1 MHRLRHISGLTLAI
15 LLMQGPPGP
24 AWARPDTPT
33 VTVDGQ
39 EAHFDVRVP
48 HKRDDE
54 WFLPAAPIARI
65 LGLDLTFDGDGQV
78 VSVTDPREGTT
89 HRYHSVS
96 GELERENQPTLA
108 LPPGLAAG
116 AGADDLVL
124 PITVIGLLCNAQL
137 HVSADEYEITLVS
150 RRATLTPGVSELGR
164 FGMKEVR
171 YNAYAYQNDHITD
184 GGLNVET
191 LARAGRGSLR
201 SRSFVQ
207 AAESESPVLR
217 SFLVSYAHRSGN
229 AYSLGDLGV
238 GSEISWLNA
247 GGRGARW
254 DYAKG
259 RGEQRLSFTYLKLAD
274 GATGGEGRLTRP
286 HFDTDVIASSWSWG
300 ARPGAPAGQ
309 AVSFGAV
316 ARGRTHDAK
325 RGMLVAAQHRY
336 ARRWVRLQNS
346 LGHFATQGERVSDRL
361 ATESRIELTPWRALQ
376 LNGRYAYHEREF
388 QIPTTSFPERG
399 ARIYSVGGRLSP
411 VSFVSLHGSRTE
423 IVRDDVD
430 TLSGASVVNNGQVS
444 FYLGAGIIETA
455 SAAYNEVMTDGVYDK
470 TFLFDLRGG
479 VLRGSWYVSARGR
492 GNLDNARAYSGGL
505 AQTTPL
511 GMTTLGASWSQ
522 KGITSAALTVGRSL
536 SSRVQF
542 TAGMSWN
549 DQTDPER
556 KDYLLN
562 FRLGYRFGESHRTDV
577 VVHERQYTV
586 DSRINMKGRF
596 EFGEKD
602 GPLAHSP
609 TPSRPVRHIADIGG
623 QVYLDQNMNGVMDG
637 DDRPIPGVEILLN
650 GGKKRAITDDYGRY
664 LFKAIP
670 AGDHEI
676 RLALKTLR
684 ADLTLLE
691 ESERRVT
698 APAFESVDVA
708 FRTGFNRSVTGL
720 VFLDANR
727 NGVRDEAEEGMP
739 EVHLVASNGSDTI
752 TWSDGR
758 FRISDIAPGGH
769 SIVIDRTSVPGYEVP
784 ETNVRVMI
792 PMDGEPETLLIPVT
806 KPERAVT
813 RTIFTSR

>member
-1 MHRLRHISGLTLAI
+1 MIRRRHIAGLALAA
-15 LLMQGPPGP
+15 LLAQGSPES
-24 AWARPDTPT
+24 ARARPETPT

-65 LGLDLTFDGDGQV
+65 LGLALAFDTEGRI
-78 VSVTDPREGTT
+78 VSVTDPHDGTT
-89 HRYHSVS
+89 QRYLSVS

-108 LPPGLAAG
+108 FPPGLAAG
-116 AGADDLVL
+116 AGVDDLVL
-124 PITVIGLLCNAQL
+124 PMTVIGLLCNAQL

-150 RRATLTPGVSELGR
+150 RRATLTPGVSNLGA

-171 YNAYAYQNDHITD
+171 YNAYAYQNDHVTD
-184 GGLNVET
+184 GGLTVET
-191 LARAGRGSLR
+191 LARAGRGSLQ
-201 SRSFVQ
+201 SRAFVQ
-207 AAESESPVLR
+207 AAESETPVLR
-217 SFLVSYAHRSGN
+217 SFLASYAHRSGN
-229 AYSLGDLGV
+229 TYSAGDLAV
-238 GSEISWLNA
+238 GSEIAWLNA

-286 HFDTDVIASSWSWG
+286 HFDTDVVSSNWSWG

-309 AVSFGAV
+309 AVSIGVV
-316 ARGRTHDAK
+316 ARGKTRDAE

-336 ARRWVRLQNS
+336 ARRWLRVQNS
-346 LGHFATQGERVSDRL
+346 LGHFATQGERVDERL
-361 ATESRIELTPWRALQ
+361 ATESRLELMPWRALQ

-388 QIPTTSFPERG
+388 RVPTTSFPERG
-399 ARIYSVGGRLSP
+399 SRIYSVGGRVSP
-411 VSFVSLHGSRTE
+411 LSFVSLHGSRTE
-423 IVRDDVD
+423 IAKDDTD
-430 TLSGASVVNNGQVS
+430 SLSGASVVNNGQLSLYV
-444 FYLGAGIIETA
+444 GAGLIETA
-455 SAAYNEVMTDGVYDK
+455 SAGYNEVVTDGYFDK
-470 TFLFDLRGG
+470 TFLFDLRGAIF
-479 VLRGSWYVSARGR
+479 RGSWYVSARGR
-492 GNLDNARAYSGGL
+492 GNLDNARAYTGGL
-505 AQTTPL
+505 TQTTPF

-522 KGITSAALTVGRSL
+522 KGITSAALTIGRSL
-536 SSRVQF
+536 SRRMQF
-542 TAGMSWN
+542 TAGMRWN
-549 DQTDPER
+549 DQDDPAR
-556 KDYLLN
+556 KDYLFN
-562 FRLGYRFGESHRTDV
+562 VRVGYRFGETHRTDL

-602 GPLAHSP
+602 GPLAHTP

-623 QVYLDQNMNGVMDG
+623 QVYLDQNMNGLMDG
-637 DDRPIPGVEILLN
+637 KDRPVPGVEILLN

-670 AGDHEI
+670 AGEHEI

-691 ESERRVT
+691 EGRRTVT
-698 APAFESVDVA
+698 APAFESIDVA

-727 NGVRDEAEEGMP
+727 NGELDDEEEGMA

-784 ETNVRVMI
+784 ATNVRVMI
-792 PMDGEPETLLIPVT
+792 PMDGEPETVLIPVT

>member
-1 MHRLRHISGLTLAI
+1 MICRRHIAGFALAI
-15 LLMQGPPGP
+15 LLMQDVPER
-24 AWARPDTPT
+24 AWARPETPT

-48 HKRDDE
+48 HKRGDE

-65 LGLDLTFDGDGQV
+65 LGLDLTFDPGGQV

-89 HRYHSVS
+89 QRYRSVS
-96 GELERENQPTLA
+96 GELERENQPTIA
-108 LPPGLAAG
+108 FPPGLAAG
-116 AGADDLVL
+116 AGVEDLVL
-124 PITVIGLLCNAQL
+124 PMTVIGLLCNAQL

-150 RRATLTPGVSELGR
+150 RRATLTPGISELGT
-164 FGMKEVR
+164 FGMKEIR

-191 LARAGRGSLR
+191 RARAGRGSLL
-201 SRSFVQ
+201 SRAFLQ
-207 AAESESPVLR
+207 AAEGETPVLR
-217 SFLVSYAHRSGN
+217 SFLASYAHRTGN
-229 AYSLGDLGV
+229 TYSLGDLGV

-274 GATGGEGRLTRP
+274 GATGGVGRLTRP
-286 HFDTDVIASSWSWG
+286 HFKTDVLASSWSWG
-300 ARPGAPAGQ
+300 ARSGAPAGQ
-309 AVSFGAV
+309 AVSIGAV
-316 ARGRTHDAK
+316 ARGETPDSK
-325 RGMLVAAQHRY
+325 RGMLVAAQHRF
-336 ARRWVRLQNS
+336 ARRWVRVQNS

-361 ATESRIELTPWRALQ
+361 ATESRLELTPWSALQ
-376 LNGRYAYHEREF
+376 MNGRYAYHERNF
-388 QIPTTSFPERG
+388 QVPTTSFPERG
-399 ARIYSVGGRLSP
+399 SRIYAVGGRVSP

-423 IVRDDVD
+423 IMKDETD
-430 TLSGASVVNNGQVS
+430 TLSGASVVNNGQLS
-444 FYLGAGIIETA
+444 LYLGAGIIETA
-455 SAAYNEVMTDGVYDK
+455 SAGYNEVQSDGYYDK
-470 TFLFDLRGG
+470 TFLFDLRGAI
-479 VLRGSWYVSARGR
+479 LRGSWYISARGR
-492 GNLDNARAYSGGL
+492 GNLDNARAYTGGVT
-505 AQTTPL
+505 QTTPL

-522 KGITSAALTVGRSL
+522 KGITSAALTLGRSF
-536 SSRVQF
+536 SSRMQF

-549 DQTDPER
+549 DQTDPDR
-556 KDYLLN
+556 KDYLFN
-562 FRLGYRFGESHRTDV
+562 FRVGYRFGKSHRTDLI
-577 VVHERQYTV
+577 VHERQYTV
-586 DSRINMKGRF
+586 DSRMNVKGRF

-602 GPLAHSP
+602 GPIAHSP

-623 QVYLDQNMNGVMDG
+623 QVYLDQNMNGLMDG
-637 DDRPIPGVEILLN
+637 EDRPIPGVEVLLN

-664 LFKAIP
+664 LFQAIP
-670 AGDHEI
+670 AGEHEI

-691 ESERRVT
+691 GSERTVT

-708 FRTGFNRSVTGL
+708 FRTGFNRSVTGI

-727 NGVRDEAEEGMP
+727 NGTFDEGEGGIP

-769 SIVIDRTSVPGYEVP
+769 SIVIDRSSVPGYKVP